1 MFRVGRYG
9 GEFQRCSAQR
19 RTAQRAG
26 RRARTARGQGERRL
40 RRCGLGARICA
51 LAQGAAWVLGALPAS
66 CYAADMATDGTVFD
80 EARLLDKLRAIEAL
94 FAGAST
100 DGERV
105 AAAEARARIQL
116 RLKEVEAA
124 DPPMEYKFSVADGW
138 SAKLFMALCRRYGI
152 KPYRYRGQRRTTLMA
167 RVSRRFVDETLW
179 PEYEQLS
186 AVLRRHLD
194 EVTHRII
201 TAAIHQDVSEAA
213 ETAPTGQL
221 GPGSTGGR

>member
-1 MFRVGRYG
+1 MQGCQIVGTPSPQ
-9 GEFQRCSAQR
+9 FQAAC
-19 RTAQRAG
+19 
-26 RRARTARGQGERRL
+26 EREPRW
-40 RRCGLGARICA
+40 ICA
-51 LAQGAAWVLGALPAS
+51 RDRGVAGSLGALPVS
-66 CYAADMATDGTVFD
+66 WYATDMATDGTVFD
-80 EARLLDKLRAIEAL
+80 EARLLEKLRAIEAL

-100 DGERV
+100 EGERV

-116 RLKEVEAA
+116 RLKEAEAA

-201 TAAIHQDVSEAA
+201 TAAIHQDVSDAA
-213 ETAPTGQL
+213 ETAAAGQL
-221 GPGSTGGR
+221 GPGSSGER